1 MSKDKSLYPEILFHF
16 CGKEAMFGILQNTF
30 RVSYAREKIIG
41 TTRLREIGVPMVS
54 FCDLKLSEVSSHM
67 NKYGHYGIGLTKEWA
82 NRNGLNP
89 VLYISQHSPFTD
101 GLIKG
106 LDGIHAHRRKFEEN
120 GDYNELTTDYMN
132 IFNTYRYVKNYEAP
146 LQRKGHEKIEKYRF
160 ADEREWRYVPPL
172 DNSSLSNSL
181 DNRSNSSITPFV
193 PISSIKT
200 EKQKSELN
208 FSISH
213 IGLHF
218 EPEDIRYLIVERDEE
233 ISELINHLVLVKE
246 RFNPQV
252 LDRLKSRILTAEQ
265 INLDI

>member
-1 MSKDKSLYPEILFHF
+1 MSKSKSLYPEILFHF
-16 CGKEAMFGILQNTF
+16 CGREAMFGILENTF

-41 TTRLREIGVPMVS
+41 TSRLREIGVPMVS

-67 NKYGHYGIGLTKEWA
+67 SKYGHYGIGLTKEWA

-106 LDGIHAHRRKFEEN
+106 LDGIHAHRRKFKES
-120 GDYNELTTDYMN
+120 GDYDELTTDYMN

-172 DNSSLSNSL
+172 DNSSSSLSINNS
-181 DNRSNSSITPFV
+181 SSITPFV

-200 EKQKSELN
+200 EKQKRELN
-208 FSISH
+208 SSIRH

-233 ISELINHLVLVKE
+233 ISGLITHLENVKG
-246 RFNPQV
+246 RFNRQV

>member
-1 MSKDKSLYPEILFHF
+1 MNQDKSLYPEILFHF
-16 CGKEAMFGILQNTF
+16 CGKEAMFGILENTF
-30 RVSYAREKIIG
+30 KVSYARERIIG
-41 TTRLREIGVPMVS
+41 ASQSREIGVPMVS
-54 FCDLKLSEVSSHM
+54 FCDLKLSEVSNHM

-89 VLYISQHSPFTD
+89 VLYISAHSPFTD

-106 LDGIHAHRRKFEEN
+106 LDGIHAHRRKFKGN

-146 LQRKGHEKIEKYRF
+146 LSRKGRKEIKKYRF

-172 DNSSLSNSL
+172 DNSSLSHSL
-181 DNRSNSSITPFV
+181 HNDLNRQVIPFV

-200 EKQKSELN
+200 EKLKRELN
-208 FSISH
+208 SSISH
-213 IGLHF
+213 IGLPF
-218 EPEDIRYLIVERDEE
+218 EPEDIRYLIVERDDE
-233 ISELINHLVLVKE
+233 ISGLITHLELVKG
-246 RFNPQV
+246 RFSPDTLN
-252 LDRLKSRILTAEQ
+252 RLKSRILTAEQ